1 MVPPDSLFGV
11 IPISAGVYL
20 VSAFVFGLSGLILYT
35 RVFRLVLLGKPADR
49 TDQPVRRLVGA
60 ISLIFGQRKVLQS
73 VSIRRDRAG
82 LAHFFIFWG
91 FLSFLTSYLI
101 FIFGNSAWRPFSSKL
116 LTDAGVEVFVFYLDV
131 LAVTFFAVLL
141 WAALRRWMVR
151 PHRLTFDLTQEEGVD
166 GYPPAHRPADVPDAA
181 DRGVLRRVGWRR
193 ATRVGS
199 HRVRP
204 RQAFRGL
211 RNGPGAGQRPS
222 RRLLVDPPRLNPGL
236 LSVHTSVQAH
246 AYNRRADILPDA
258 PRWKPKAP
266 CRHPRTWR
274 PPRALGQPRS
284 RISRARSC
292 WMAFLAPCVDAARRA
307 VRRTSAA
314 RYCRPCT

>member
-151 PHRLTFDLTQEEGVD
+151 PHRLTFDLTQKKESTVI
-166 GYPPAHRPADVPDAA
+166 
-181 DRGVLRRVGWRR
+181 
-193 ATRVGS
+193 
-199 HRVRP
+199 
-204 RQAFRGL
+204 
-211 RNGPGAGQRPS
+211 
-222 RRLLVDPPRLNPGL
+222 LLLIGL
-236 LSVHTSVQAH
+236 LMSLTLLTEAFYVASDGVGPH
-246 AYNRRADILPDA
+246 ASA
-258 PRWKPKAP
+258 PIGS
-266 CRHPRTWR
+266 
-274 PPRALGQPRS
+274 ALGRL
-284 RISRARSC
+284 
-292 WMAFLAPCVDAARRA
+292 FED
-307 VRRTSAA
+307 
-314 RYCRPCT
+314 